1 MLLPVAGKKGE
12 VSDGRKNGRGGHT
25 ANELC
30 VVIKKYS
37 GEKERQKRDEHEKN
51 GEFDPTQPKR

>member
-12 VSDGRKNGRGGHT
+12 VSDGRKNGRGGRT

-30 VVIKKYS
+30 VVIEKYS
-37 GEKERQKRDEHEKN
+37 GEKERQKRDEYEKN
-51 GEFDPTQPKR
+51 GKFDPTQPKR